1 MPTFKL
7 VIKEFKI
14 YLPILI
20 PLFSLQF
27 AKSNQDYYGG
37 RSQSRGEVSQ
47 LFDSHKSNIEHLLSL
62 SASQNDNSKLDIGSD
77 KKHCALPL
85 PIETFME
92 PPVDIR
98 RQQFLLSV
106 RKHDLLVCRIVSK
119 DQYSTLNLLVLACD
133 DSCELKRDLTDLN
146 IKAVCLFMNAPRQL
160 SQEARIGDLVRC
172 MVLDCQEGQPV
183 NLSLLQQDLPE
194 SVKRIKLGFI
204 SSNEMPRLYHLLA
217 KRESPVSFH
226 GFLVNQTE
234 FKNPGATTT
243 LCKRLGIDEK
253 PLTSLLHCV
262 NNMKVD
268 PAHTAKELRDAQNRR
283 LALRAV
289 AKGVE
294 HFRAGN
300 QTLASQCYESA
311 LAIDPSNV
319 EALVARG
326 ALFAT
331 NGSSEKAVA
340 DFEAALA
347 TKPSHK
353 NARIYLAKTLFSL
366 AEVHAQKG
374 NTKSAMLCCIRA
386 LHLDP
391 KLQQAIPVGVIVT
404 PPPPLILI
412 TVSMK
417 ESTSKRKRN
426 VSHRSDSQ
434 HRRRQERKRR
444 SSSLSP
450 PPSHQQQSESLL
462 LAPPCPPVA
471 TQLSSSSSSSITRR
485 FDQPTQS
492 STLPHALRRP
502 SDEFTAAAS
511 MKNKERG
518 FAALERAYE
527 RKRSNKDSRSPS
539 GSSTSRSSSSSS
551 DKNRRRR
558 SRKRDLKDEQKSHS
572 KKIKQ
577 RQVSRDRFDRYS
589 EQSPKFDD
597 TESRHFRKEPTRS
610 SRYDQDRSGREEYNR
625 PSSPYGRERR
635 KRFDRPL
642 SPRDRESR
650 DRFDRPL
657 SPRER
662 ESRDRFDRPLSP
674 RGRESRDRFDRP
686 LSPRGRESR
695 DRFDRP
701 LSPRGRES
709 RDRFDRPLSP
719 RGRESRERFDRPLS
733 PRGRESRE
741 RFDRPL
747 SPRGRESRERFDR
760 PLSPRGR
767 ESRERFDRRQSPQ
780 DRDRVTQ
787 ERFHESYE
795 SSQEKSRK
803 HFDKRSSPRT
813 RGKEGF
819 DRPKS
824 PPDRGREHF
833 DRRSSSLDREARFD
847 RRQSSQDGEGRRQP
861 RLSRDS
867 TIHSDR
873 DRFTTESRRSQRD
886 DDRKDRRKDTE
897 RYEYRDSGSSRHA
910 QHYIPGPDTV
920 EEADMDISPGGSPPP
935 GSSMD
940 TMAGHQPTVLSHPES
955 ATSRFS
961 MNIRSRL
968 GPANSQPQSGSS
980 PAPEDEVRRVVLLK
994 PADKLPESTT
1004 TVRKKPEM
1012 RQPVLVAILWSLR
1025 SDQKQQKQLE
1035 EQQKQ
1040 SSKSSDYNRASDS
1053 TAASADSR
1061 VQLLWKPLQPS
1072 GSVSSSR
1079 GRRSSPTAAVASATT
1094 RDSASGSKS
1103 SRKDDSSGASKFVP
1117 VVPAAADASSSDK
1130 RSAERIS
1137 QSTIQQRIREIEDR
1151 HRKYSPNARE
1161 QRWSPKQQLIK
1172 QEKQPEET
1180 QHQQQLPQQPSQRH
1194 HLHPRFYN
1202 NSSINRVPSPKL
1214 PRHIS
1219 SVFNPMFRLAI
1230 HATIDAISL
1239 EIAVAVAVVVVV
1251 AVVVAVAVVEA
1262 TAEAAAGVRIASRAI
1277 ALGSRAAGT
1286 EAGAGAEAEPTE
1298 ATEEA
1303 AIIAIIIILALGPV
1317 RGPVQFPARDPDP
1330 EIDPARY
1337 LVRLILLEPAF
1348 TNRKRND
1355 KKELPKEKSPKKDLP
1370 IKSPTPSASAASPEA
1385 AAVAESKRSPHP
1397 EETLADLENFLA
1409 ELKQKKTRHR
1419 FGLKMH
1425 VTVDAFSKLARF

>member
-1 MPTFKL
+1 
-7 VIKEFKI
+7 
-14 YLPILI
+14 
-20 PLFSLQF
+20 
-27 AKSNQDYYGG
+27 
-37 RSQSRGEVSQ
+37 
-47 LFDSHKSNIEHLLSL
+47 
-62 SASQNDNSKLDIGSD
+62 
-77 KKHCALPL
+77 
-85 PIETFME
+85 
-92 PPVDIR
+92 
-98 RQQFLLSV
+98 
-106 RKHDLLVCRIVSK
+106 
-119 DQYSTLNLLVLACD
+119 
-133 DSCELKRDLTDLN
+133 
-146 IKAVCLFMNAPRQL
+146 LFMNAPRQL

-391 KLQQAIPVGVIVT
+391 KLQQASQFLKDARATNFTEAEMLQLYYRSLVEANGDEAVLSERLLAVYKEFSDSAAEAESTDAAATAAASESAGPHAA
-404 PPPPLILI
+404 
-412 TVSMK
+412 TVS
-417 ESTSKRKRN
+417 ESSSRRHSHPATAADPDNSQHERIDVKRKRN

-719 RGRESRERFDRPLS
+719 RGREI
-733 PRGRESRE
+733 
-741 RFDRPL
+741 
-747 SPRGRESRERFDR
+747 
-760 PLSPRGR
+760 
-767 ESRERFDRRQSPQ
+767 
-780 DRDRVTQ
+780 
-787 ERFHESYE
+787 
-795 SSQEKSRK
+795 
-803 HFDKRSSPRT
+803 
-813 RGKEGF
+813 
-819 DRPKS
+819 
-824 PPDRGREHF
+824 
-833 DRRSSSLDREARFD
+833 AN
-847 RRQSSQDGEGRRQP
+847 
-861 RLSRDS
+861 DS
-867 TIHSDR
+867 T
-873 DRFTTESRRSQRD
+873 
-886 DDRKDRRKDTE
+886 
-897 RYEYRDSGSSRHA
+897 
-910 QHYIPGPDTV
+910 
-920 EEADMDISPGGSPPP
+920 
-935 GSSMD
+935 
-940 TMAGHQPTVLSHPES
+940 
-955 ATSRFS
+955 
-961 MNIRSRL
+961 
-968 GPANSQPQSGSS
+968 
-980 PAPEDEVRRVVLLK
+980 
-994 PADKLPESTT
+994 
-1004 TVRKKPEM
+1004 
-1012 RQPVLVAILWSLR
+1012 
-1025 SDQKQQKQLE
+1025 
-1035 EQQKQ
+1035 
-1040 SSKSSDYNRASDS
+1040 
-1053 TAASADSR
+1053 
-1061 VQLLWKPLQPS
+1061 
-1072 GSVSSSR
+1072 
-1079 GRRSSPTAAVASATT
+1079 
-1094 RDSASGSKS
+1094 
-1103 SRKDDSSGASKFVP
+1103 
-1117 VVPAAADASSSDK
+1117 
-1130 RSAERIS
+1130 
-1137 QSTIQQRIREIEDR
+1137 
-1151 HRKYSPNARE
+1151 
-1161 QRWSPKQQLIK
+1161 
-1172 QEKQPEET
+1172 
-1180 QHQQQLPQQPSQRH
+1180 
-1194 HLHPRFYN
+1194 
-1202 NSSINRVPSPKL
+1202 
-1214 PRHIS
+1214 
-1219 SVFNPMFRLAI
+1219 
-1230 HATIDAISL
+1230 
-1239 EIAVAVAVVVVV
+1239 
-1251 AVVVAVAVVEA
+1251 
-1262 TAEAAAGVRIASRAI
+1262 
-1277 ALGSRAAGT
+1277 
-1286 EAGAGAEAEPTE
+1286 
-1298 ATEEA
+1298 
-1303 AIIAIIIILALGPV
+1303 
-1317 RGPVQFPARDPDP
+1317 DP
-1330 EIDPARY
+1330 
-1337 LVRLILLEPAF
+1337 
-1348 TNRKRND
+1348 
-1355 KKELPKEKSPKKDLP
+1355 
-1370 IKSPTPSASAASPEA
+1370 
-1385 AAVAESKRSPHP
+1385 
-1397 EETLADLENFLA
+1397 
-1409 ELKQKKTRHR
+1409 
-1419 FGLKMH
+1419 
-1425 VTVDAFSKLARF
+1425 